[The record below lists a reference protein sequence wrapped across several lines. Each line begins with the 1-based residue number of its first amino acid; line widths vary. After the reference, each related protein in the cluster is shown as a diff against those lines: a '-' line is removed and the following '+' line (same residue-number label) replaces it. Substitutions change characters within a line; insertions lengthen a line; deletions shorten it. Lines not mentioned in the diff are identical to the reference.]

1 MKLAGLEG
9 LRGIMCVWVVITHT
23 LTIAAL
29 PIYKNEGVGMLLANG
44 TYAVGVFILLSGFVI
59 AFLLDSK
66 KEQYGLYIARR
77 ALRLFPAYLVCLLLS
92 ILILDMSIEFLNQ
105 LIFEHPKTANRLEL
119 FHDTKDNLTTHSL
132 LHLFMLHGIVT
143 SEFLPSSAYAIMGQ
157 AWSLTL
163 EWQFY
168 LIAPLLMYF
177 LNQKNW
183 FFVVAISVLLLILQ
197 RELAWVMGHRSFI
210 FANISLFISGILT
223 FRFFKSFRDGIY
235 SKKEYL
241 IKFSI
246 LVLLTIVFQIK
257 IGSKLAMIPPLIW
270 WITIVSETVI
280 TKNVLLNM
288 VKRINNCR
296 PILFLGKISYSIY
309 CFHMISL
316 YCVGWFFMVVM
327 PISSHVLYASL
338 VIGLSFPITIGV
350 SFLIYSY
357 VEKYFIK
364 VGKGLG
370 VLSADKVVSKT
381 N

>member
-1 MKLAGLEG
+1 
-9 LRGIMCVWVVITHT
+9 
-23 LTIAAL
+23 
-29 PIYKNEGVGMLLANG
+29 
-44 TYAVGVFILLSGFVI
+44 
-59 AFLLDSK
+59 
-66 KEQYGLYIARR
+66 
-77 ALRLFPAYLVCLLLS
+77 
-92 ILILDMSIEFLNQ
+92 MSIEFLNQ

-119 FHDTKDNLTTHSL
+119 FQDTKENLATHSF
-132 LHLFMLHGIVT
+132 LHLFMLHGVVT

-177 LNQKNW
+177 LSQKNW
-183 FFVVAISVLLLILQ
+183 FFVIAISVLLLFLQ
-197 RELAWVMGHRSFI
+197 RELVWVMGHRSFI
-210 FANISLFISGILT
+210 FSNISLFISGILT

-246 LVLLTIVFQIK
+246 LVLFTILFQVK
-257 IGSKLAMIPPLIW
+257 IGSKLAIIPPLIW
-270 WITIVSETVI
+270 WVTIVSETVVS
-280 TKNVLLNM
+280 KNVFLN
-288 VKRINNCR
+288 VVRSINNCR
-296 PILFLGKISYSIY
+296 PVLFLGKISYSIY

-327 PISSHVLYASL
+327 PITSHVVYASL
-338 VIGLSFPITIGV
+338 VIGLSFPITIGA

-370 VLSADKVVSKT
+370 VLSVDKVVSKT

>member
-77 ALRLFPAYLVCLLLS
+77 ALRLFPAYLLCLLIS

-119 FHDTKDNLTTHSL
+119 FQDTKENLATHSF
-132 LHLFMLHGIVT
+132 LHLFMLHGVVT

-177 LNQKNW
+177 LSQKNW
-183 FFVVAISVLLLILQ
+183 FFVIAISVLLLFLQ
-197 RELAWVMGHRSFI
+197 RELVWVMGHRSFI
-210 FANISLFISGILT
+210 FSNISLFISGILT

-246 LVLLTIVFQIK
+246 LVLFTILFQVK
-257 IGSKLAMIPPLIW
+257 IGSKLAIIPPLIW
-270 WITIVSETVI
+270 WVTIVSETVVS
-280 TKNVLLNM
+280 KNVFLN
-288 VKRINNCR
+288 VVRSINNCR
-296 PILFLGKISYSIY
+296 PVLFLGKISYSIY

-327 PISSHVLYASL
+327 PITSHVVYASL
-338 VIGLSFPITIGV
+338 VIGLSFPITIGA

-370 VLSADKVVSKT
+370 VLSVDKVVSKT

>member
-119 FHDTKDNLTTHSL
+119 FHDTKDNLATHSL

-370 VLSADKVVSKT
+370 LLSADKVVSKT